1 VSPINGQLSALGLSN
16 DLVLPFLLVWYG
28 WLSKEQAG
36 VAKKRRLIVI
46 KCKLSAEPDGGC
58 ALLTGRGRRKLK
70 AFLATDVDHEMGY
83 AYATYLK
90 EYGKVSSDR
99 WCMYAGTPLGGGASG
114 FDWYHNMEILMP

>member
-1 VSPINGQLSALGLSN
+1 
-16 DLVLPFLLVWYG
+16 
-28 WLSKEQAG
+28 
-36 VAKKRRLIVI
+36 
-46 KCKLSAEPDGGC
+46 
-58 ALLTGRGRRKLK
+58 
-70 AFLATDVDHEMGY
+70 MGY